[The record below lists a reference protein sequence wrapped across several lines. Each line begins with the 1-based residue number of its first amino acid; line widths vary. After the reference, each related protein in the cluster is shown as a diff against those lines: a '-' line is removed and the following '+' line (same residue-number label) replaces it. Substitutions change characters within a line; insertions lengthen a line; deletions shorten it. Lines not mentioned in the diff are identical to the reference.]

1 MKPLYE
7 WGIPSGLFLIGVG
20 LIFTMIPPIMRHL
33 RKKAEQRHHTFN
45 DILAS
50 VLTTPFILFFLG
62 LGLSFYLNAIPD
74 LPKKWAKY
82 SDAILILLFVLAG
95 YLFVD
100 RLMMEVLRRYSKKV
114 DFISSSAGIIKT
126 LYRALILGFVFL
138 IVLDRLKITITPFL
152 ASLGIGGL
160 VVALAL
166 QDTLSNFFSGIYIFF
181 DKPIRIG
188 DYIMLESGQEGYV
201 AHIGWRNTRI
211 RMLPNNMVIVPNAK
225 LVSSQITNFYLP
237 EPELAVL
244 VQVGVSYQSDL
255 EKVEKVTIEVAKEV
269 LQETQGGV
277 REFDPFIRYHTFSDF
292 SINFTV
298 ILRAKEYVDKYL
310 ITHEFIKRLHKR
322 YLREGIEIPFPIRT
336 VYMKSEVSQ
345 RDRTIQ

>member
-1 MKPLYE
+1 MKTLYE
-7 WGIPSGLFLIGVG
+7 WGIPSLAFLIWVV
-20 LIFTMIPPIMRHL
+20 LVFTVIPPIMRHL
-33 RKKAEQRHHTFN
+33 RKKAEQTHHTFD

-50 VLTTPFILFFLG
+50 VLATPLILFFLG
-62 LGLSFYLNAIPD
+62 LGLSFYLDAIPD

-82 SDAILILLFVLAG
+82 SDAILIILFVLAG

-100 RLMMEVLRRYSKKV
+100 RLMIEILRRYSKKV
-114 DFISSSAGIIKT
+114 DFISSSAGVIKT

-201 AHIGWRNTRI
+201 AQIGWRNTRI
-211 RMLPNNMVIVPNAK
+211 RMLPNNTVIVPNAK
-225 LVSSQITNFYLP
+225 LVSGQITNFYLP
-237 EPELAVL
+237 ETEMAVL

-269 LQETQGGV
+269 LQEVEGGV
-277 REFDPFIRYHTFSDF
+277 KEFDPFIRYHTFSDF

-298 ILRAKEYVDKYL
+298 ILRAREYVNKYL
-310 ITHEFIKRLHKR
+310 IVHEFIKRLHKR
-322 YLREGIEIPFPIRT
+322 YQQEGIEIPFPIRT
-336 VYMKSEVSQ
+336 VYMKNEISHRE
-345 RDRTIQ
+345 RTIQ